1 MTKLFAILFAS
12 LFTKNIVCYRYIGVN
27 GGTLSSDTFR
37 KSVYLGAFSTAGAIL
52 STVVCYPVFAYLLIP
67 LKLSALFTLLYASV
81 TAAVMFLSHKYLPF
95 LKSGFDKYQLLVAYG
110 ISLGIAA
117 LCAMEQNVLYALLA
131 ALFYGLGLLLVL
143 AIFYCVQLSLKHSRV
158 PEFLKGTPLDLV
170 IVSIISLIFY
180 GLA

>member
-1 MTKLFAILFAS
+1 MTKIFSILIAS
-12 LFTKNIVCYRYIGVN
+12 LFTKNIVCYRCIGVN

-37 KSVYLGAFSTAGAIL
+37 KSVYLGIFSTAGAVL
-52 STVVCYPVFAYLLIP
+52 STLVCYPLFMYLLTP
-67 LKLSALFTLLYASV
+67 LNLSSLFTLLYASV
-81 TAAVMFLSHKYLPF
+81 TAAVMFLAHRFLPF
-95 LKSGFDKYQLLVAYG
+95 LKNGFDNYQLLVAYG

-117 LCAMEQNVLYALLA
+117 LCAAEQNIFYALLA

-143 AIFYCVQLSLKHSRV
+143 AIFYCVRLSLKYSRV
-158 PEFLKGTPLDLV
+158 PHFLRGTPLDLI

>member
-1 MTKLFAILFAS
+1 MTQRDGMGRE
-12 LFTKNIVCYRYIGVN
+12 VG
-27 GGTLSSDTFR
+27 
-37 KSVYLGAFSTAGAIL
+37 
-52 STVVCYPVFAYLLIP
+52 
-67 LKLSALFTLLYASV
+67 
-81 TAAVMFLSHKYLPF
+81 
-95 LKSGFDKYQLLVAYG
+95 
-110 ISLGIAA
+110 
-117 LCAMEQNVLYALLA
+117 ALLA